1 MPPPPSQAIL
11 PGGSFQTALAHA
23 STENGSKPQSTSDT
37 AKSSARATAED
48 SSADGVDTKSASLAE
63 PEGGK
68 VADPGTGHAQ
78 TTSDATEADAS
89 GGAGSASAGGPTG
102 VTVSAAVESA
112 SVAYFR
118 QAMVGSLATGA
129 VTTGAGS
136 ASSSINAAD
145 VPAAN
150 TATGG
155 RSTRPDRAKGQAE
168 SKNAVAAVAIP
179 AVGDLVRL
187 AAVNLVSLPG
197 TGHGQESGA
206 SENSVKT
213 AASENSAATHGK
225 TAAAID
231 GAGVGDEGAASLPGG
246 AAGDQQGSL
255 VQAPG
260 ASFESAM
267 DLSMVSGVS
276 ANSELTS
283 HADMGLPAGN
293 SMGAGSAATAPV
305 SSRATDGVSSTKSV
319 TTGLADASWHA
330 ANDSQ
335 SGQSPQAD
343 ASKTGSEIV
352 FSKAVENGA
361 AQATLQ
367 TVLTPIGS
375 HENATAQSA
384 TAGSPDSAHAGKAQ
398 DLPAAAHLMAG
409 EGTPASGINSAKLI
423 QTMGETEMHVG
434 MHSAEFGDISIRT
447 SLSQLQMVTHISL
460 DHNDLS
466 QMISS
471 HLSTMQTKLGEEYGL
486 HASIEV
492 NSQGAPFSGG
502 QGDSPQREQQSPGRS
517 GSGGGVGPAELSES
531 VSSVAGLPSAG
542 SGHGLD
548 ITV

>member
-1 MPPPPSQAIL
+1 VPPPPSQAIL

-283 HADMGLPAGN
+283 
-293 SMGAGSAATAPV
+293 APV